1 MVVEVAQEHNETHGR
16 LDISQHTPVPNSVL
30 RMLLE
35 SINGENESIE
45 SKFTDILLILS
56 YLRANYRK
64 QRTAERY

>member
-30 RMLLE
+30 RMLLM

-45 SKFTDILLILS
+45 SKFH
-56 YLRANYRK
+56 RHPANTFVFK
-64 QRTAERY
+64 SKLP